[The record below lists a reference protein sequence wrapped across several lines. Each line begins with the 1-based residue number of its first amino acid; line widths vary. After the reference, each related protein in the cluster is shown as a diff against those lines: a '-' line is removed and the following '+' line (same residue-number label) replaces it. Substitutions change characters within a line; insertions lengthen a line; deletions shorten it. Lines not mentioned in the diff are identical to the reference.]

1 MKINYAFRAECF
13 FECKEKNAGDAGIAE
28 AFLQRYP
35 GNQARQSAD
44 ERQVSRIR
52 GSLSEVEQPII
63 CTAMTELCDLPLTQQ
78 SGKETS
84 EMYNLLNYSSLTPV
98 NVLH

>member
-1 MKINYAFRAECF
+1 MKTNYAFRAECF
-13 FECKEKNAGDAGIAE
+13 SECKEKNAGDAGIAE
-28 AFLQRYP
+28 AFLKRYP

-78 SGKETS
+78 SGKETRQS
-84 EMYNLLNYSSLTPV
+84 VQVIKVQFLT
-98 NVLH
+98 L